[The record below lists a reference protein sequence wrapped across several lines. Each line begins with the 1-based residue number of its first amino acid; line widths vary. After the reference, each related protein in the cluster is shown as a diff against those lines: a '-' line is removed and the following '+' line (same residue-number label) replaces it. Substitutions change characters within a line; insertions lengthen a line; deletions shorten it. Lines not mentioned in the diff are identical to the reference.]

1 MVLEC
6 GARIV
11 NRDLDI
17 RVGLV
22 RGVCLISQWWSGISR
37 MVQVLGGIGRRR
49 IFAHLMACLV
59 RGY

>member
-11 NRDLDI
+11 NKDLDI

-22 RGVCLISQWWSGISR
+22 RGVCLISHWWSGISR
-37 MVQVLGGIGRRR
+37 MVKVLGNCEAAN
-49 IFAHLMACLV
+49 FAHLMACLV
-59 RGY
+59 WGY

>member
-1 MVLEC
+1 MVLER

-22 RGVCLISQWWSGISR
+22 RGVCLISHWWSGISR
-37 MVQVLGGIGRRR
+37 MVHVVGGIGRRR
-49 IFAHLMACLV
+49 IFLI
-59 RGY
+59 